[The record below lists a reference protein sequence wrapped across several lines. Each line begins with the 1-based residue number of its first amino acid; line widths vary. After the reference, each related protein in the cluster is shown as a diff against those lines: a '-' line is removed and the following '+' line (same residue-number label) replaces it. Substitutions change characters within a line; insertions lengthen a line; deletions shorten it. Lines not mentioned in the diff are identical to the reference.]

1 MSALRKVTSPVVLSL
16 SLALA
21 GAGCA
26 AQTADEDP
34 VDEQASAE
42 KAVDVRAEPV
52 GQASQACGGGFG
64 GFGGGWGGCG
74 GGFWPGFPG
83 GICSPFYGGGFPGTP
98 PIGFGGC
105 GWGGGW

>member
-1 MSALRKVTSPVVLSL
+1 MSALRNVTSPVVLSL

-26 AQTADEDP
+26 AQAADEDP

-52 GQASQACGGGFG
+52 GHAAQACGGGFG
-64 GFGGGWGGCG
+64 GWGGWGGVG
-74 GGFWPGFPG
+74 IAGFG
-83 GICSPFYGGGFPGTP
+83 SPFYGGGFP
-98 PIGFGGC
+98 IGGAFG
-105 GWGGGW
+105 GWGGGCGGGGGGW